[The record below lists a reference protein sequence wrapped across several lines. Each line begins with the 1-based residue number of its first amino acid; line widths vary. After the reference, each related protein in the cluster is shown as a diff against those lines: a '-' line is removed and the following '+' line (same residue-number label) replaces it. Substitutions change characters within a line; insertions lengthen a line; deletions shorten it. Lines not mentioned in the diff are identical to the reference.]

1 MRYILLIILLFIISC
16 DNIEPPRCQIESWI
30 IDDCGICR
38 ECELEEC
45 NWNETMNTCGG
56 CDNDLSSCTGCMDP
70 EAINTEVDMIIHDGS
85 TCDYDNFINEPDVS
99 IFNNDADYANT
110 AQVNTQITNTVTKEF
125 VEDLGIDESKV
136 TMDAKLE
143 EDLEIDSLGI
153 VEVVMAFEDE
163 FEIEIDDE
171 ELADV
176 KTVGQAV
183 NLLHSKI

>member
-1 MRYILLIILLFIISC
+1 MEASEVFEKVKGLFI
-16 DNIEPPRCQIESWI
+16 D
-30 IDDCGICR
+30 
-38 ECELEEC
+38 
-45 NWNETMNTCGG
+45 
-56 CDNDLSSCTGCMDP
+56 
-70 EAINTEVDMIIHDGS
+70 
-85 TCDYDNFINEPDVS
+85 
-99 IFNNDADYANT
+99 
-110 AQVNTQITNTVTKEF
+110 
-125 VEDLGIDESKV
+125 DLGIDESKV
-136 TMDAKLE
+136 TMHAKLE

>member
-1 MRYILLIILLFIISC
+1 MKT
-16 DNIEPPRCQIESWI
+16 
-30 IDDCGICR
+30 
-38 ECELEEC
+38 
-45 NWNETMNTCGG
+45 NEVFEKVKG
-56 CDNDLSSCTGCMDP
+56 L
-70 EAINTEVDMIIHDGS
+70 
-85 TCDYDNFINEPDVS
+85 
-99 IFNNDADYANT
+99 
-110 AQVNTQITNTVTKEF
+110 F
-125 VEDLGIDESKV
+125 VEDLGIEESKV

-176 KTVGQAV
+176 TTVGQAV

>member
-1 MRYILLIILLFIISC
+1 MEANEVFEKVKGLFI
-16 DNIEPPRCQIESWI
+16 
-30 IDDCGICR
+30 
-38 ECELEEC
+38 
-45 NWNETMNTCGG
+45 
-56 CDNDLSSCTGCMDP
+56 
-70 EAINTEVDMIIHDGS
+70 
-85 TCDYDNFINEPDVS
+85 
-99 IFNNDADYANT
+99 
-110 AQVNTQITNTVTKEF
+110 
-125 VEDLGIDESKV
+125 EDLGIDESKI

-176 KTVGQAV
+176 TTVGQAV

>member
-1 MRYILLIILLFIISC
+1 M
-16 DNIEPPRCQIESWI
+16 ET
-30 IDDCGICR
+30 
-38 ECELEEC
+38 
-45 NWNETMNTCGG
+45 NEVFEKVKG
-56 CDNDLSSCTGCMDP
+56 L
-70 EAINTEVDMIIHDGS
+70 
-85 TCDYDNFINEPDVS
+85 
-99 IFNNDADYANT
+99 
-110 AQVNTQITNTVTKEF
+110 F

-136 TMDAKLE
+136 TLEAKLE

-176 KTVGQAV
+176 TTVGQAV